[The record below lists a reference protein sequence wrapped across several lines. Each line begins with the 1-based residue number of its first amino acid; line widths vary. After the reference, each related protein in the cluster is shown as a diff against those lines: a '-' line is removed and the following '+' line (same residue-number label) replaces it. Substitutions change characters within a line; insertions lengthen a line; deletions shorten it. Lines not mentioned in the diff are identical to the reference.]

1 MCMNKEIESLNNKFI
16 LDLHEGTC
24 LAKAKQVLT
33 QLKKVGTKA
42 LKRKQRIFVS
52 HSMYKSIEIMAAEA
66 RKKQEHGKA
75 GHMFMLAAN
84 WRKWHADMFFNGH
97 MDPGHLQMYN
107 NLLSAVKKD
116 LKKARQRQAKLVGP
130 RIR

>member
-1 MCMNKEIESLNNKFI
+1 MCMNKDIESLSNKFI
-16 LDLHEGTC
+16 LDLHEGKC
-24 LAKAKQVLT
+24 LAEAKQVLT

-42 LKRKQRIFVS
+42 LERKQRLS
-52 HSMYKSIEIMAAEA
+52 HSMYKRIERMAAEA

-116 LKKARQRQAKLVGP
+116 LKKARQRQTKLVGP

>member
-1 MCMNKEIESLNNKFI
+1 MNKDIESLSNKFI
-16 LDLHEGTC
+16 LDLHEGKC
-24 LAKAKQVLT
+24 LAEAKQVLT

-42 LKRKQRIFVS
+42 LERKQRLS
-52 HSMYKSIEIMAAEA
+52 HSMYKRIERMAAEA